1 MDADTL
7 LTAIVTIASAATGYG
22 TIHWRLARLE
32 KLVEAQALERAE
44 NHVRVSQIEKRLEK
58 LEGELIAQ

>member
-7 LTAIVTIASAATGYG
+7 LTAIVTIASAAPGYG